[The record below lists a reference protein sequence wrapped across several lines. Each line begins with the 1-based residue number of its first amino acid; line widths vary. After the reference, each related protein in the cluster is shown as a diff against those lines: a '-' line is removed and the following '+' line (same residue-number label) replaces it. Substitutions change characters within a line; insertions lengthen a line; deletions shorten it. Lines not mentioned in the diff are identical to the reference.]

1 MRLVPSGNRR
11 IMIAQ
16 ITGQESP
23 VGVDFGNQAQPVVKP
38 AGNVALE
45 KPTASEASAEPQQE
59 TRDNGDLSS
68 YLFNKLTQFGYP
80 PRRLESFE
88 DKFVKEHINREGG
101 HEVTVVVPDRYYGK
115 KQRISR
121 KDLSAMIKEIE
132 GKFGLHFIDAE
143 RDEMKLTMNFNSE
156 DPNAEMADQQGSLL
170 DDTLSQVYGPG
181 KEETLRTHKSK
192 SRKDAQTL
200 NEMLKQS
207 KKHIFEVLNKGN

>member
-1 MRLVPSGNRR
+1 MV
-11 IMIAQ
+11 AQ
-16 ITGQESP
+16 FTGQESP
-23 VGVDFGNQAQPVVKP
+23 VGVNFGNKPVESP
-38 AGNVALE
+38 AVDTALE
-45 KPTASEASAEPQQE
+45 EPQTATESTAEPQQE
-59 TRDNGDLSS
+59 AQDNGDLSS

-132 GKFGLHFIDAE
+132 AKYGLHFIDAE

-156 DPNAEMADQQGSLL
+156 DPNAEVADQQGALL

-181 KEETLRTHKSK
+181 KEETLRTHKS
-192 SRKDAQTL
+192 SPHKDAKTL
-200 NEMLKQS
+200 REMIKEG
-207 KKHIFEVLNKGN
+207 KKHIFAGIKGI